1 LQAILQIKINLNFM
15 NRLLLPIIFLVLAT
29 NYSYAQSGGLSVN
42 PATID
47 FTLGAGQTAIAK
59 LQISNTLQE
68 RKSLKIYFEDFY
80 RDSLGRH
87 IYQKPGTFS
96 HSCAN
101 WITLDKPFVDLQP
114 NETVTLN
121 IRMAVPDSAGAA
133 SEMKW
138 TMLFLETV
146 NEMVAPVAS
155 DVKRATAITDQMRM
169 GVHVYQT
176 PPLMSKEIKMLAFK
190 SVPNEKGHY
199 IIGCQNTGGTQ
210 MRVSAYLELS
220 PLEGGE
226 NAKKIK
232 VGPKRFP
239 IFPEQ
244 KRYVDLILPNDV
256 PKGKYTIIGA
266 LDAGSDVPLA
276 ASQAVIE
283 VK

>member
-1 LQAILQIKINLNFM
+1 M
-15 NRLLLPIIFLVLAT
+15 NRLLAPILFLVFAANL
-29 NYSYAQSGGLSVN
+29 SYAQGGLSVN
-42 PATID
+42 PATVE

-59 LQISNTLQE
+59 LQVSNTLKE
-68 RKSLKIYFEDFY
+68 RKSFKIYIQDFY

-87 IYQKPGTFS
+87 VYQPAGTFI

-101 WITLDKPFVDLQP
+101 WVTLDKPFVDLQP
-114 NETVTLN
+114 NESVTIN
-121 IRMAVPDSAGAA
+121 IRMTVPDSPGAA

-138 TMLFLETV
+138 CMLFLETV
-146 NEMVAPVAS
+146 NEMVAPIAS
-155 DVKRATAITDQMRM
+155 DVKRAAAISDQMRM
-169 GVHVYQT
+169 GVHIYQT
-176 PPLMSKEIKMLAFK
+176 PPLMNKEIKMLAFK

-220 PLEGGE
+220 PLDGGE
-226 NAKKIK
+226 DAKKIK

-239 IFPEQ
+239 IFPDQ
-244 KRYVDLILPNDV
+244 KRYVELELPKDLA
-256 PKGKYTIIGA
+256 KGKYTIVAA

>member
-1 LQAILQIKINLNFM
+1 M
-15 NRLLLPIIFLVLAT
+15 NRLFLLIIFLMLAA
-29 NYSYAQSGGLSVN
+29 NYSYAQSGGGLAVN

-59 LQISNTLQE
+59 LQVSNTLKE
-68 RKSLKIYFEDFY
+68 RKSFKIYIEDFY

-87 IYQKPGTFS
+87 IYQKSGTFA

-101 WITLDKPFVDLQP
+101 WVSLDKPFVDLQP
-114 NETVTLN
+114 NESVTLN
-121 IRMAVPDSAGAA
+121 IRMTVPDSPGAA

-138 TMLFLETV
+138 CMLFLETV
-146 NEMVAPVAS
+146 NEMVAPMAS
-155 DVKRATAITDQMRM
+155 DVKRAAAINDQMRM
-169 GVHVYQT
+169 GVHIYQT
-176 PPLMSKEIKMLAFK
+176 PPLMNKEIKMLAFK

-199 IIGCQNTGGTQ
+199 ILGCQNTGGTQ

-220 PLEGGE
+220 PLDGVE

-239 IFPEQ
+239 VFPEQ
-244 KRYVDLILPNDV
+244 KRYVELVLPNDI
-256 PKGKYTIIGA
+256 PKGKYTIVGA